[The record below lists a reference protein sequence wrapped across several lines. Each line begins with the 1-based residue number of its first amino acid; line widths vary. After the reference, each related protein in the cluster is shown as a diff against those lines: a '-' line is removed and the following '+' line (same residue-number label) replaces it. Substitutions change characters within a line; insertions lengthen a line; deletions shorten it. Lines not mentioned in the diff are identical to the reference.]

1 MIQDVKNIGGI
12 EMNKEEL
19 LMCNARETLEIA
31 NKCIQKL
38 DDILNQISFLGYKCE
53 LDLETI
59 DSSTLDSNNQHHK
72 LNAILMKDLSNE
84 KR

>member
-1 MIQDVKNIGGI
+1 MS
-12 EMNKEEL
+12 KEEL

-59 DSSTLDSNNQHHK
+59 DSSILDSNNQHHK
-72 LNAILMKDLSNE
+72 LNAILMKDISNE